1 MEKRN
6 DFSPKKEE
14 EYVSRKK
21 YVREIDAVRI
31 SRQLYG
37 KS

>member
-1 MEKRN
+1 MEKRK

-21 YVREIDAVRI
+21 HVREIDAGHI
-31 SRQLYG
+31 SKQLYG